1 MVVCPNCATENP
13 DTNAF
18 CGNCGT
24 ALEVACPACG
34 TTNPPGNSFCG
45 SCGGSLTEIAP
56 SESGPEDPPVAS
68 ERRLVSVLFAD
79 LTGFTP
85 FSEARDPEEVRG
97 FLTEYFDRSRE
108 VIEAFGG
115 VVDKFIGDAV
125 MAVWGAREAKED
137 DAERAVRAG
146 LELTDAISNLG
157 VENGVPELA
166 IRVGVLTGEASVGPG
181 GNEQGLVVGDMV
193 NTASRL
199 QSIADPGTVLVGES
213 TRRAI
218 GEAIAFT
225 ALGDHPVKG
234 KEMPVAVW
242 RAERLLGLVGSRA
255 GNGME
260 SPFVGRVDELRL
272 LKDMYAAVGREN
284 RTRLVSIIGQ
294 GGIGKSRLMQEFE
307 NYLDGIVDT
316 VYWHEGRSPAYGDGV
331 TLWAL
336 GEMVRRRAHIAETDD
351 VETTRKLLRD
361 AIGDWIADEDE
372 ADWLEP
378 RLASLLGVGD
388 SVVGDQAEL
397 FAAFRTFFERIAER
411 GVAVLIFDDLHWADP
426 ALLDFVEQLPEWSR
440 NHRILVI
447 TLARPD
453 LLERRS
459 GWGQGKHG
467 FVSLHLGPLAD
478 VDMRLLVDG
487 MAPGATGDI
496 REAIVDRAAGIPL
509 YAVEMIRM
517 MIAGGDLVET
527 DGAYSF
533 TGALSD
539 LAVPESLQAVIGAR
553 IDRLEPA
560 DRSLL
565 QDCAV
570 VGHSFTLDTL
580 AHVTGHSEDDL
591 ADRLLPLIR
600 EGMLVVDQDPRSPER
615 GQYQFVQS
623 LIREVAHGRIS
634 REVRKQRHL
643 EVAGYLEQLGPEL
656 AVVVA
661 SHYLDAY
668 RAASGV
674 EADDL
679 RSVARD
685 SLLGAAD
692 RAADLN
698 SSEQAR
704 SLAERALVITG
715 DNAERA
721 PIWERIAT
729 AASVLA
735 DPEVA
740 VANAEQAIEYYRESD
755 DATGLNRAVRLLGD
769 AYNGANQSKRAI
781 ELLEAHLADQDLS
794 TDPNLAIAA
803 SDLARAYLLTNA
815 PRLTTAAAA
824 EAALPALE
832 QFALTDSIAQAMIT
846 RGTALGSLGRIR
858 QGLALIKGALELAD
872 REGLA
877 ATSIRGRINLSYV
890 GSTEDPV
897 MGFRAT
903 REAYDIAKRN
913 GQRTMVLFLTWSLAG
928 WHETRGELD
937 EAEAFASDPI
947 LEGAP
952 TDYRAQNLGIQ
963 ADIAD
968 LRGDRELGRELFE
981 QARPLYEQS
990 EDVQVRQDFERLQH
1004 NRAVVEGRF
1013 EEAFEGS
1020 VRLARDPTTPTI
1032 YVIRAARN
1040 AAILTGNVGWLQ
1052 VVLDV
1057 CREAG
1062 VLARYHTRMAETM
1075 LSFLENPSTDTLHR
1089 AGLLVEEVEDNEMV
1103 LEAVALCTSLALH
1116 APPGPQQEHWEN
1128 ELRAR
1133 CDKHGLTGVLDMYN
1147 TLGGLADR
1155 AS

>member
-18 CGNCGT
+18 CGNCGD
-24 ALEVACPACG
+24 ALEVACPSCG

-45 SCGGSLTEIAP
+45 SCGESLTGAGRGEP
-56 SESGPEDPPVAS
+56 VPEEPRVVA

-85 FSEARDPEEVRG
+85 FSEARDPEEVRR

-108 VIEAFGG
+108 VIGAFGG

-125 MAVWGAREAKED
+125 MAVWGATEANED

-146 LELTDAISNLG
+146 LELTDAIAKLG
-157 VENGVPELA
+157 VDNGVPELA
-166 IRVGVLTGEASVGPG
+166 VRVGVLTGEASVGPG

-199 QSIADPGTVLVGES
+199 QAIADPGTVLVGEA
-213 TRRAI
+213 TRRAV

-225 ALGDHPVKG
+225 ALGDHTVKG
-234 KEMPVAVW
+234 KELPVAAW
-242 RAERLLGLVGSRA
+242 RAGRLLGFVGSRR
-255 GNGME
+255 GDGIE
-260 SPFVGRVDELRL
+260 PPFVGRVDELRL
-272 LKDMYAAVGREN
+272 LKDMHAAVGREN

-294 GGIGKSRLMQEFE
+294 AGVGKSRLMQEFGK
-307 NYLDGIVDT
+307 YLDGIVDS

-336 GEMVRRRAHIAETDD
+336 GEMVRRRANIAETDD
-351 VETTRKLLRD
+351 EATTRNLLGE
-361 AIGDWIADEDE
+361 AIGDWITDDDE

-411 GVAVLIFDDLHWADP
+411 GTTVLVFDDLHWADP
-426 ALLDFVEQLPEWSR
+426 ALLDFVEQLPEWSL

-453 LLERRS
+453 LLDRRS
-459 GWGQGKHG
+459 GWGQGRRG
-467 FVSLHLGPLAD
+467 SVSLHLGPLAD
-478 VDMRLLVDG
+478 VDMRSLVDG
-487 MAPGATGDI
+487 MAPGVAGAI
-496 REAIVDRAAGIPL
+496 RDAIVDRAAGIPL
-509 YAVEMIRM
+509 YAVEMLRM
-517 MIAGGDLVET
+517 MIAGGDLVEA
-527 DGAYSF
+527 GGGYSF
-533 TGALSD
+533 TGVLSD

-560 DRSLL
+560 DRVLL

-580 AHVTGHSEDDL
+580 AHVTGETEDGL
-591 ADRLLPLIR
+591 TDRLRPLIR
-600 EGMLVVDQDPRSPER
+600 GEMLVANQDPRSPER
-615 GQYQFVQS
+615 GQYRFVQS

-634 REVRKQRHL
+634 RDVRKRRHL
-643 EVAGYLEQLGPEL
+643 EVAEYLEQLGPEL

-661 SHYLDAY
+661 SHYVDAY
-668 RAASGV
+668 RAASGDD
-674 EADDL
+674 ADAL

-685 SLLGAAD
+685 ALLGASD

-698 SSEQAR
+698 SCEQAK
-704 SLAERALVITG
+704 SLAERALEVTG
-715 DNAERA
+715 EDGERA

-729 AASVLA
+729 AANVLA

-740 VANAEQAIEYYRESD
+740 IAKAQQAIDYYRATD
-755 DATGLNRAVRLLGD
+755 DRTGLNRAVRLRGD
-769 AYNGANQSKRAI
+769 AYIGANQSGRAV
-781 ELLEAHLADQDLS
+781 ELLEAHLADRDLS
-794 TDPNLAIAA
+794 SDSNLAVAA
-803 SDLARAYLLTNA
+803 SDLARAYLLTDA
-815 PRLTTAAAA
+815 PRETTAAAA

-832 QFALTDSIAQAMIT
+832 QFELTESIAQAMIT
-846 RGTALGSLGRIR
+846 RGTALGALGRIR

-872 REGLA
+872 HEGLA
-877 ATSIRGRINLSYV
+877 FTSIRGRINLSYV

-897 MGFRAT
+897 MGFRAI
-903 REAYDIAKRN
+903 REAYDIAKRT
-913 GQRTMVLFLTWSLAG
+913 GQRAMVLSLTWNLAG
-928 WHETRGELD
+928 WHMLRGELD
-937 EAEAFASDPI
+937 ESEAMASDPI

-952 TDYRAQNLGIQ
+952 ADYRAQNLGMR
-963 ADIAD
+963 AEVAG

-981 QARPLYEQS
+981 QARSLYEQS
-990 EDVQVRQDFERLQH
+990 EDAQVLQDFERLRN
-1004 NRAVVEGRF
+1004 NRALAGGRF

-1020 VRLARDPTTPTI
+1020 VRLARETTTPSI
-1032 YVIRAARN
+1032 YLIGAARD
-1040 AAILTGNVGWLQ
+1040 AAILTGNVGWLR
-1052 VVLDV
+1052 VVLGI
-1057 CREAG
+1057 CRDAG
-1062 VLARYHTRMAETM
+1062 VLARYHTRQAETM
-1075 LSFLENPSTDTLHR
+1075 LAFLENPSAETLHR
-1089 AGLLVEEVEDNEMV
+1089 AGALVEEADD
-1103 LEAVALCTSLALH
+1103 LELALESVMLCASLALH
-1116 APPGPQQEHWEN
+1116 APPGQQQEHWEN

-1133 CDKHGLTGVLDMYN
+1133 CDKHGFTGIVDLHD
-1147 TLGGLADR
+1147 TLR
-1155 AS
+1155 S